1 MINLDTGESKGFG
14 FVRFTTVDQAR
25 SAITALNGRRID
37 GKRLLA
43 RFAESR
49 DKRDRASPL
58 LYVKRLPLTVD
69 ERHVIDFFAKYG
81 AIVEVV
87 PHIFDSVDPLFWRLL
102 IQYSDEAAA
111 AAALA
116 GMNNQII
123 APGTRPIHVR
133 YADPAR
139 MTGNF
144 QKVIPF
150 DVLPLI
156 EEEGTDQLLPSF
168 LRE

>member
-14 FVRFTTVDQAR
+14 FVRFTTIDQAQA
-25 SAITALNGRRID
+25 AITALNGRRID
-37 GKRLLA
+37 GKRLIA

-49 DKRDRASPL
+49 DKPDRPSPV
-58 LYVKRLPLTVD
+58 LYAKRLPLTVD
-69 ERHVIDFFAKYG
+69 ERHMIDLFAKYG
-81 AIVEVV
+81 EIVEIV
-87 PHIFDSVDPLFWRLL
+87 PHIFDSVDPQFWRLL
-102 IQYSDEAAA
+102 IRYSDEAAA

-116 GMNNQII
+116 AMNNQII

-133 YADPAR
+133 YADLAR

-150 DVLPLI
+150 DVPPLI
-156 EEEGTDQLLPSF
+156 EEEGTDQFLPSF